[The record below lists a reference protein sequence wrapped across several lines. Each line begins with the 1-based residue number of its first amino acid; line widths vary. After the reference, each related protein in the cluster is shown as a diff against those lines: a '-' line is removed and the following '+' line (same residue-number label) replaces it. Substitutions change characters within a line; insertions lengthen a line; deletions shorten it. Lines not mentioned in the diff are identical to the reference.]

1 MGCSFQKVGVADPL
15 LIKRKVRR
23 MTLYAKIGYRT
34 RLVAGSDLV
43 HGRPLRTYRRGRT
56 CTVEGCDIRLSLYN
70 PNERCALH
78 DHHTY

>member
-1 MGCSFQKVGVADPL
+1 MGCSFQKVGVTDPL
-15 LIKRKVRR
+15 LIKRKVRP
-23 MTLYAKIGYRT
+23 MTLYAKIGYGT

>member
-1 MGCSFQKVGVADPL
+1 
-15 LIKRKVRR
+15 
-23 MTLYAKIGYRT
+23 MTLYAKMGYRT

-56 CTVEGCDIRLSLYN
+56 CMVEGCDIRLSLYN